1 MTFQPRMHNRIEGFS
16 VIGGGRR
23 RLWNGV
29 AADLW
34 DVDCAPGA
42 GGYYVGEDP
51 RLFIALETRG
61 GDRQRVLLH
70 PRRDGLAQAYDQHAI
85 SYVPAGMELWSRLDD
100 IRFIRHLDLHFDQQ
114 ALARR
119 LGEEVDQEALARP
132 RLMFSDDRLIGL
144 ARLIAAECEN
154 PDPLH
159 DLYGDGLTIALLIDV
174 LQLGK
179 RRDRPRK
186 RSQLAAWQLRKAIDY
201 IEENCFRSIRLQEL
215 AELTGLSQ
223 SHFGHA
229 FKASTGMPP
238 HRWQM
243 NARMDRIK
251 DMLLEAEMPL
261 TGIAITAGF
270 SDQAHFTR
278 VFRQLVGAT
287 PSAWQRA
294 RRGRAADGASLAQ

>member
-1 MTFQPRMHNRIEGFS
+1 MHNKIHGFS
-16 VIGGGRR
+16 VIDGGRHR
-23 RLWNGV
+23 SWNGV

-61 GDRQRVLLH
+61 GQRQRVLLH
-70 PRRDGLAQAYDQHAI
+70 PQRDGLAQGYDQHAI

-114 ALARR
+114 ALMRR
-119 LGEEVDQEALARP
+119 LGEDVDPEVLARP
-132 RLMFSDDRLIGL
+132 RLMFSDERLIGL

-159 DLYGDGLTIALLIDV
+159 DLFGDGLTVALLIDV
-174 LQLGK
+174 LQIGK
-179 RRDRPRK
+179 RAARARK
-186 RSQLAAWQLRKAIDY
+186 RSKLAAWQLRKAVDF

-215 AELTGLSQ
+215 ADLTGLSQ

-251 DMLLEAEMPL
+251 DMLREADMPL
-261 TGIAITAGF
+261 TGIAMTAGF

-278 VFRQLVGAT
+278 VFRQFVGET

-294 RRGRAADGASLAQ
+294 QRGRESDMGRMAQ